1 MTFEPFELDE
11 TKDELRQFYNAI
23 NCDVIDYQTIEI
35 DGHVYDCICDDEGL
49 LKPEPIPTLWTGDNI
64 LVGNIIFANV
74 NEEGETV
81 PPVYRRLLSDLRL
94 YPRLEYQDAERIY
107 TRTEKE
113 TQAKTVRFLTCR
125 ILTFMIRWES
135 SKKILLFGTEG

>member
-1 MTFEPFELDE
+1 MRLAILKAKITEDERCDMTFEPFELDE

-49 LKPEPIPTLWTGDNI
+49 LKPEPIPMLWTGDNI

-74 NEEGETV
+74 NKEGETV
-81 PPVYRRLLSDLRL
+81 PLSTDDYYRISD
-94 YPRLEYQDAERIY
+94 Y
-107 TRTEKE
+107 
-113 TQAKTVRFLTCR
+113 
-125 ILTFMIRWES
+125 IRGWNIKMLNAYIRGQR
-135 SKKILLFGTEG
+135 KKRKQKLFDF